1 MRVRVRV
8 VCFLGRWVCKL
19 CGVCASCGTTTPGT
33 AVSCRGVFH
42 ALLVMSHTDS
52 TLLDLASGAA
62 TLGVDLTV
70 EVAMVWLIIRVQN
83 FTRARW
89 A

>member
-1 MRVRVRV
+1 
-8 VCFLGRWVCKL
+8 
-19 CGVCASCGTTTPGT
+19 
-33 AVSCRGVFH
+33 
-42 ALLVMSHTDS
+42 MSHTDS